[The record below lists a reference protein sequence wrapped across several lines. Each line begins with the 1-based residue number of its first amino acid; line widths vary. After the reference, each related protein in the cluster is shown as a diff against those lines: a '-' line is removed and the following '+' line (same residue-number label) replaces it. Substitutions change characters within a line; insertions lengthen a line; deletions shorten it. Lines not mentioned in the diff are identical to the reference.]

1 MTPNEEPTM
10 EVPPQPWLAHYPEAM
25 PAQID
30 PDSYGSLKE
39 LLRQAFARFAE
50 RPAYTSLGHTMTW
63 REMDLAS
70 RDFGA
75 ALQHMLGLKRGER
88 LAVMMPNL
96 LQHPVCTF
104 AALRAGLVVVNVNP
118 LYTPR
123 ELAHQLLDSGAAAI
137 VVLEHHAHVLEQVM
151 LEHPGLKLQV
161 VVTATG
167 DLLPPVRELVTN
179 LVVRH
184 VRHQVPAWRLPG
196 AMAFKELMEG
206 GSHHLLDDLPLKGS
220 DTAFLQ
226 YTGGTTGV
234 AKGAVLT
241 HRNIVANVLQLAAWI
256 ARDLREG
263 EELALMPLPLYH
275 AYALTCHLVF
285 TRIGAHMLLVA
296 NPRDPT
302 ELVGTM
308 RRHAVTVMIGVN
320 SLYRSLLD
328 APGFDAVDL
337 HHMKVCAAGGMAVQR
352 TVAQRWKAR
361 AGVPLV
367 EGYGLTETS
376 PVVSSN
382 RLDIADWTGS
392 VGLPLPSTEVSVLD
406 DAGRPLA
413 AGAIGEIAVRG
424 PQVMQGYWRRA
435 EETQQVFAPGGW
447 LRTGDI
453 GFLDPEGA
461 LHVTDRKKDVIVVSG
476 FKVYPNEVEDVVAM
490 HPGVAEV
497 AAIGVPDA
505 SAGEVVKLVVMRRD
519 PELTA
524 EQLTEHCR
532 KYLTGYKVP
541 RRIEFRAQP
550 LPKSPIGKVL
560 RRELREA
567 PATAAPGA
575 SAGEAGRGREVVTA
589 DVGNGS

>member
-1 MTPNEEPTM
+1 MQ
-10 EVPPQPWLAHYPEAM
+10 VPPQPWLAHYPDGT
-25 PAQID
+25 PASID
-30 PDSYGSLKE
+30 PDAFGSVKE
-39 LLRQAFARFAE
+39 LLRHTFTRFAQ
-50 RPAYTSLGHTMTW
+50 RPAYTSLGATLSW
-63 REMDLAS
+63 REVDLAS

-75 ALQHMLGLKRGER
+75 ALQHVLGLRRGER

-96 LQHPVCTF
+96 IQHPVATF
-104 AALRAGLVVVNVNP
+104 GALRAGLVVVNVNP

-123 ELAHQLLDSGAAAI
+123 ELAHQLLDSGASAI
-137 VVLEHHAHVLEQVM
+137 VLLEHHAHVLEQVL
-151 LEHPGLKLQV
+151 LEHPGLKLKV

-167 DLLPPVRELVTN
+167 DLLPRVREFVTN

-184 VRHQVPAWRLPG
+184 LRHQVPAWRLPAALG
-196 AMAFKELMEG
+196 FKELLDEG
-206 GSHHLLDDLPLKGS
+206 SRHLLDDLPVKGG

-263 EELALMPLPLYH
+263 EELALVPLPLYH

-285 TRIGAHMLLVA
+285 ARIGAHMLLVA
-296 NPRDPT
+296 NPRDPA

-320 SLYRSLLD
+320 SLYRMLLD
-328 APGFDAVDL
+328 APGFETVEL
-337 HHMKVCAAGGMAVQR
+337 HHLKVCAAGGMAVQR
-352 TVAQRWKAR
+352 AVAQRWKAR

-367 EGYGLTETS
+367 EGYGLTEAS

-382 RLDIADWTGS
+382 RLDIVDWTGS
-392 VGLPLPSTEVSVLD
+392 VGLPLPSTEVAILD
-406 DAGRPLA
+406 EAGGPLA
-413 AGAIGEIAVRG
+413 CGAVGEIAVRG
-424 PQVMQGYWRRA
+424 PQVMQGYWRRE
-435 EETQQVFAPGGW
+435 EETRQVFAPGGW

-453 GFLDPEGA
+453 GFLDPQGA
-461 LHVTDRKKDVIVVSG
+461 LHMTDRKKDIIVVSG
-476 FKVYPNEVEDVVAM
+476 FKVFPNEVEDVVAM

-505 SAGEVVKLVVMRRD
+505 ASGEVVKLIVLRRD
-519 PELTA
+519 PTLTA

-541 RRIEFRAQP
+541 RRVEFRTEA

-560 RRELREA
+560 RRELREEA
-567 PATAAPGA
+567 VPAEATAAG
-575 SAGEAGRGREVVTA
+575 
-589 DVGNGS
+589 

>member
-1 MTPNEEPTM
+1 MKPTEEQTM
-10 EVPPQPWLAHYPEAM
+10 EVPPQSWLAHYPQAM
-25 PAQID
+25 PSLID
-30 PDSYGSLKE
+30 PDSLGSVKE
-39 LLRQAFARFAE
+39 LLRQAFSRFAE
-50 RPAYTSLGHTMTW
+50 RPAYTSLGHTMSW
-63 REMDLAS
+63 REMGVAS
-70 RDFGA
+70 CDFGA
-75 ALQHMLGLKRGER
+75 ALQHVLGLRRGER
-88 LAVMMPNL
+88 VAVMMPNL

-118 LYTPR
+118 LYTAR

-196 AMAFKELMEG
+196 AQSFKDLLEQ
-206 GSHHLLDDLPLKGS
+206 GSHHLLDDLPLKGN

-263 EELALMPLPLYH
+263 EETALMPLPLYH

-285 TRIGAHMLLVA
+285 MRMGAHMLLVA
-296 NPRDPT
+296 NPRDPA
-302 ELVGTM
+302 ELVGMM
-308 RRHAVTVMIGVN
+308 RRHAPTVMIGVN

-337 HHMKVCAAGGMAVQR
+337 RHLKVCAAGGMAVQR
-352 TVAQRWKAR
+352 VVAQRWKAR

-367 EGYGLTETS
+367 EGYGLTEAS

-382 RLDIADWTGS
+382 RLDIVDWTGS
-392 VGLPLPSTEVSVLD
+392 VGLPLPSTDVCVLD

-413 AGAIGEIAVRG
+413 TGAVGEIAVRG
-424 PQVMQGYWRRA
+424 PQVMQGYWRRP
-435 EETQQVFAPGGW
+435 EETRQVFAPGGW

-461 LHVTDRKKDVIVVSG
+461 LHVTDRKKDMIVVSG
-476 FKVYPNEVEDVVAM
+476 FKVYPNEVEEVVAM

-505 SAGEVVKLVVMRRD
+505 AAGEVVKLVVQRRD
-519 PELTA
+519 SDLTA
-524 EQLTEHCR
+524 EQLIEHCR

-541 RRIEFRAQP
+541 RRIEFRAEP

-567 PATAAPGA
+567 PELREPGA
-575 SAGEAGRGREVVTA
+575 PSRQSARGREAVTA
-589 DVGNGS
+589 EAGNGS

>member
-1 MTPNEEPTM
+1 M
-10 EVPPQPWLAHYPEAM
+10 EVPPQPWLAHYPEGM

-39 LLRQAFARFAE
+39 LLRQAFVHFAD
-50 RPAYTSLGHTMTW
+50 RPAYTSLGHTLTW
-63 REMDLAS
+63 REIDLAS
-70 RDFGA
+70 RDLGA
-75 ALQHMLGLKRGER
+75 ALQHELGLRRGER
-88 LAVMMPNL
+88 VAVMMPNL

-123 ELAHQLLDSGAAAI
+123 ELAHQLLDSGASTI
-137 VVLEHHAHVLEQVM
+137 VVLEHHAHVLEQAL
-151 LEHPGLKLQV
+151 LEHPALRLRI
-161 VVTATG
+161 VVTAAG

-184 VRHQVPAWRLPG
+184 VRHQVPPWRLPG
-196 AMAFKELMEG
+196 ALALKDLLEA
-206 GSHHLLDDLPLKGS
+206 GSRHLLDDLPLKGG

-263 EELALMPLPLYH
+263 EELALLPLPLYH

-285 TRIGAHMLLVA
+285 ARIGAHMLLVA
-296 NPRDPT
+296 NPRDPG
-302 ELVGTM
+302 ELVAVM
-308 RRHAVTVMIGVN
+308 QRHAVTVMIGVN
-320 SLYRSLLD
+320 SLYRALLD

-337 HHMKVCAAGGMAVQR
+337 KQLKVCAAGGMAVQR
-352 TVAQRWKAR
+352 AVAQRWKAR

-382 RLDIADWTGS
+382 RLDIEDWTGS
-392 VGLPLPSTEVSVLD
+392 VGLPLPSTDVAVLD

-413 AGAIGEIAVRG
+413 TGAIGEIAVRG
-424 PQVMQGYWRRA
+424 PQVMQGYWHRDD
-435 EETQQVFAPGGW
+435 ETRHVFAPGGW

-453 GFLDPEGA
+453 GFLDPDGA

-497 AAIGVPDA
+497 AAIGAADA
-505 SAGEVVKLVVMRRD
+505 AAGEVVRLVVLRRD
-519 PELTA
+519 PALTA
-524 EQLTEHCR
+524 AQLTEHCR
-532 KYLTGYKVP
+532 KYLTGYKLP
-541 RRIEFRAQP
+541 RRIEFRGEP

-567 PATAAPGA
+567 AQATDEAAVTP
-575 SAGEAGRGREVVTA
+575 ETETAGRGREPAAAEV
-589 DVGNGS
+589 DPGR

>member
-1 MTPNEEPTM
+1 
-10 EVPPQPWLAHYPEAM
+10 
-25 PAQID
+25 
-30 PDSYGSLKE
+30 
-39 LLRQAFARFAE
+39 
-50 RPAYTSLGHTMTW
+50 
-63 REMDLAS
+63 
-70 RDFGA
+70 
-75 ALQHMLGLKRGER
+75 
-88 LAVMMPNL
+88 MMPNL

-118 LYTPR
+118 LYTAR
-123 ELAHQLLDSGAAAI
+123 ELAHQLLDAGAAAI
-137 VVLEHHAHVLEQVM
+137 VVLEHHAHVLEQAL
-151 LEHPGLKLQV
+151 LENPGLKLEV
-161 VVTATG
+161 VVTSTG
-167 DLLPPVRELVTN
+167 DLLPAVRELVTN

-196 AMAFKELMEG
+196 AQPFKDLLEQ

-241 HRNIVANVLQLAAWI
+241 HRNIVANMLQLAAWI
-256 ARDLREG
+256 ARDLRDG

-296 NPRDPT
+296 NPRDPD

-308 RRHAVTVMIGVN
+308 RRHAVSVMIGVN

-337 HHMKVCAAGGMAVQR
+337 HHLKVCAAGGMAVQR
-352 TVAQRWKAR
+352 AVAQRWKAR

-367 EGYGLTETS
+367 EGYGLTEAS

-382 RLDIADWTGS
+382 RLDIVDWTGS
-392 VGLPLPSTEVSVLD
+392 VGYPLPSTEVSVLD

-424 PQVMQGYWRRA
+424 PQVMQGYWRRPA
-435 EETQQVFAPGGW
+435 ETQQAFAPGGW
-447 LRTGDI
+447 LRTGDV
-453 GFLDPEGA
+453 GFVDPEGA
-461 LHVTDRKKDVIVVSG
+461 LHVTDRKKDMIIVSG

-497 AAIGVPDA
+497 AAIGVPDP
-505 SAGEVVKLVVMRRD
+505 SAGEVVKLVVLRRD
-519 PELTA
+519 PALTA

-532 KYLTGYKVP
+532 KYLTGYKLP
-541 RRIEFRAQP
+541 RRIEFRSEP

-567 PATAAPGA
+567 SLPPERLRQREGSGGHEGAAA
-575 SAGEAGRGREVVTA
+575 EAAEAGG
-589 DVGNGS
+589 GS

>member
-1 MTPNEEPTM
+1 M
-10 EVPPQPWLAHYPEAM
+10 EVPPQSWLAHYPQAM
-25 PAQID
+25 PSLID
-30 PDSYGSLKE
+30 PDSLGSVKE
-39 LLRQAFARFAE
+39 LLRQAFMRFAE
-50 RPAYTSLGHTMTW
+50 RPAYTSLGHTMSW
-63 REMDLAS
+63 RETDMAS

-75 ALQHMLGLKRGER
+75 ALQHVLGLRRGER
-88 LAVMMPNL
+88 VAVMMPNL

-118 LYTPR
+118 LYTAR

-196 AMAFKELMEG
+196 AQSFKDLLEQ
-206 GSHHLLDDLPLKGS
+206 GSHHLLDDLPLKGN

-263 EELALMPLPLYH
+263 EETALMPLPLYH

-285 TRIGAHMLLVA
+285 MRMGAHMLLVA
-296 NPRDPT
+296 NPRDPA
-302 ELVGTM
+302 ELVGMM
-308 RRHAVTVMIGVN
+308 RRHAPTVMIGVN

-337 HHMKVCAAGGMAVQR
+337 HHLKVCAAGGMAVQR
-352 TVAQRWKAR
+352 VVAQRWKAR

-367 EGYGLTETS
+367 EGYGLTEAS

-382 RLDIADWTGS
+382 RLDIVDWTGS
-392 VGLPLPSTEVSVLD
+392 VGLPLPSTDVCVLD

-413 AGAIGEIAVRG
+413 TGAVGEIAVRG
-424 PQVMQGYWRRA
+424 PQVMQGYWRRP
-435 EETQQVFAPGGW
+435 EETRQVFAPGGW

-453 GFLDPEGA
+453 GFLDSEGA
-461 LHVTDRKKDVIVVSG
+461 LHVTDRKKDMIVVSG
-476 FKVYPNEVEDVVAM
+476 FKVYPNEVEEVVAM

-505 SAGEVVKLVVMRRD
+505 AAGEVVKLVVQRRD
-519 PELTA
+519 SELTA
-524 EQLTEHCR
+524 EQLIEHCR

-541 RRIEFRAQP
+541 RRIEFRAEP

-567 PATAAPGA
+567 PEPREPGA
-575 SAGEAGRGREVVTA
+575 PSRQSARGREAVTA
-589 DVGNGS
+589 EAGDGS

>member
-1 MTPNEEPTM
+1 MKPTEEQTM
-10 EVPPQPWLAHYPEAM
+10 EVPPQSWLAHYPQAM
-25 PAQID
+25 PSLID
-30 PDSYGSLKE
+30 PDSLGSVKE
-39 LLRQAFARFAE
+39 LLRQAFSRFAE
-50 RPAYTSLGHTMTW
+50 RPAYTSLGHTMSW
-63 REMDLAS
+63 RETDVAS

-75 ALQHMLGLKRGER
+75 ALQHVLGLRRGER
-88 LAVMMPNL
+88 VAVMMPNL

-118 LYTPR
+118 LYTAR

-196 AMAFKELMEG
+196 AQSFKDLLEQ
-206 GSHHLLDDLPLKGS
+206 GSHHLLDDLPLKGN

-263 EELALMPLPLYH
+263 EETALMPLPLYH

-285 TRIGAHMLLVA
+285 MRMGAHMLLVA
-296 NPRDPT
+296 NPRDPA
-302 ELVGTM
+302 ELVGMM
-308 RRHAVTVMIGVN
+308 RRHAPTVMIGVN

-337 HHMKVCAAGGMAVQR
+337 HHLKVCAAGGMAVQR
-352 TVAQRWKAR
+352 VVAQRWKAR

-367 EGYGLTETS
+367 EGYGLTEAS

-382 RLDIADWTGS
+382 RLDIVDWTGS
-392 VGLPLPSTEVSVLD
+392 VGLPLPSTDVCVLD

-413 AGAIGEIAVRG
+413 TGAVGEIAVRG
-424 PQVMQGYWRRA
+424 PQVMQGYWRRP
-435 EETQQVFAPGGW
+435 EETRQVFAPGGW

-461 LHVTDRKKDVIVVSG
+461 LHVTDRKKDMIVVSG
-476 FKVYPNEVEDVVAM
+476 FKVYPNEVEEVVAM

-505 SAGEVVKLVVMRRD
+505 AAGEVVKLVVQRRD
-519 PELTA
+519 SDLTA
-524 EQLTEHCR
+524 EQLIEHCR

-541 RRIEFRAQP
+541 RRIEFRAEP

-567 PATAAPGA
+567 PEPREPGA
-575 SAGEAGRGREVVTA
+575 PSRQSARGREAVTA
-589 DVGNGS
+589 EAGDGS

>member
-1 MTPNEEPTM
+1 M
-10 EVPPQPWLAHYPEAM
+10 EVPPQPWLAHYPEGM

-39 LLRQAFARFAE
+39 LLRQAFTRFAD
-50 RPAYTSLGHTMTW
+50 RPAYTSLGHTLTW

-75 ALQHMLGLKRGER
+75 ALQHVLGLKRGER
-88 LAVMMPNL
+88 VAVMMPNL

-104 AALRAGLVVVNVNP
+104 AALRAGFVVVNVNP
-118 LYTPR
+118 LYTAR
-123 ELAHQLLDSGAAAI
+123 ELAHQLLDSGATAI
-137 VVLEHHAHVLEQVM
+137 VLLEHHAHVLEQAM

-196 AMAFKELMEG
+196 ARTFKDLLQE

-241 HRNIVANVLQLAAWI
+241 HRNVVANVLQLATWI
-256 ARDLREG
+256 ARDLRDG

-285 TRIGAHMLLVA
+285 ARIGAHLLLVA
-296 NPRDPT
+296 NPRDPA

-308 RRHAVTVMIGVN
+308 RRHAVTAMIGVN
-320 SLYRSLLD
+320 SLYRALMD

-337 HHMKVCAAGGMAVQR
+337 KHLKVCAAGGMAVQR
-352 TVAQRWKAR
+352 AVAQRWKAR

-367 EGYGLTETS
+367 EGYGLTEAS

-392 VGLPLPSTEVSVLD
+392 VGLPLPSTDVAVLD
-406 DAGRPLA
+406 DSGRPLA

-424 PQVMQGYWRRA
+424 PQVMQGYWQRE

-490 HPGVAEV
+490 HPGVAEA
-497 AAIGVPDA
+497 AAIGVADA
-505 SAGEVVKLVVMRRD
+505 AAGEVVKLVVLRRD
-519 PELTA
+519 PALTA

-541 RRIEFRAQP
+541 RRIEFRAEP

-567 PATAAPGA
+567 MEPAEALEAA
-575 SAGEAGRGREVVTA
+575 
-589 DVGNGS
+589 NGS

>member
-1 MTPNEEPTM
+1 M
-10 EVPPQPWLAHYPEAM
+10 
-25 PAQID
+25 
-30 PDSYGSLKE
+30 S
-39 LLRQAFARFAE
+39 
-50 RPAYTSLGHTMTW
+50 W
-63 REMDLAS
+63 REMGVAS
-70 RDFGA
+70 CDFGA
-75 ALQHMLGLKRGER
+75 ALQHVLGLRRGER
-88 LAVMMPNL
+88 VAVMMPNL

-118 LYTPR
+118 LYTAR

-196 AMAFKELMEG
+196 AQSFKDLLEQ
-206 GSHHLLDDLPLKGS
+206 GSHHLLDDLPLKGN

-263 EELALMPLPLYH
+263 EETALMPLPLYH

-285 TRIGAHMLLVA
+285 MRMGAHMLLVA
-296 NPRDPT
+296 NPRDPA
-302 ELVGTM
+302 ELVGMM
-308 RRHAVTVMIGVN
+308 RRHAPTVMIGVN

-337 HHMKVCAAGGMAVQR
+337 HHLKVCAAGGMAVQR
-352 TVAQRWKAR
+352 VVAQRWKAR

-367 EGYGLTETS
+367 EGYGLTEAS

-382 RLDIADWTGS
+382 RLDIVDWTGS
-392 VGLPLPSTEVSVLD
+392 VGLPLPSTDVCVLD

-413 AGAIGEIAVRG
+413 TGAVGEIAVRG
-424 PQVMQGYWRRA
+424 PQVMQGYWRRP
-435 EETQQVFAPGGW
+435 EETRQVFAPGGW

-461 LHVTDRKKDVIVVSG
+461 LHVTDRKKDMIVVSG
-476 FKVYPNEVEDVVAM
+476 FKVYPNEVEEVVAM

-505 SAGEVVKLVVMRRD
+505 AAGEVVKLVVQRRD
-519 PELTA
+519 SDLTA
-524 EQLTEHCR
+524 EQLIEHCR

-541 RRIEFRAQP
+541 RRIEFRAEP

-567 PATAAPGA
+567 PEPREPGA
-575 SAGEAGRGREVVTA
+575 PSRQSARGREAVTA
-589 DVGNGS
+589 EAGDGS

>member
-1 MTPNEEPTM
+1 MQ
-10 EVPPQPWLAHYPEAM
+10 VPPQPWLAHYPEGM
-25 PAQID
+25 PATID
-30 PDSYGSLKE
+30 PDSFGSVKE
-39 LLRQAFARFAE
+39 LLRHTFTRFAQH
-50 RPAYTSLGHTMTW
+50 PAYTSLGATLSW
-63 REMDLAS
+63 REVDLAS

-75 ALQHMLGLKRGER
+75 ALQHVLGLRRGER

-96 LQHPVCTF
+96 IQHPVVTF
-104 AALRAGLVVVNVNP
+104 GALRAGLVVVNVNP

-123 ELAHQLLDSGAAAI
+123 ELAHQLLDSGASTI
-137 VVLEHHAHVLEQVM
+137 VLLEHHAHVLEQVL
-151 LEHPGLKLQV
+151 LEHPGLKLKV

-167 DLLPPVRELVTN
+167 DLLPRVREFVTN

-184 VRHQVPAWRLPG
+184 LRHQVPAWRLPG
-196 AMAFKELMEG
+196 ALGFKDLLDEG
-206 GSHHLLDDLPLKGS
+206 SRHLLDDLPVKGG

-263 EELALMPLPLYH
+263 EELALVPLPLYH

-285 TRIGAHMLLVA
+285 ARIGAHMLLVA

-320 SLYRSLLD
+320 SLYRMLLD
-328 APGFDAVDL
+328 APGFEAVEL
-337 HHMKVCAAGGMAVQR
+337 HRLKVCAAGGMAVQR
-352 TVAQRWKAR
+352 AVAQRWKAR

-367 EGYGLTETS
+367 EGYGLTEAS

-382 RLDIADWTGS
+382 RLDIVDWTGS
-392 VGLPLPSTEVSVLD
+392 VGLPLPSTEVAILD
-406 DAGRPLA
+406 EEGRALA
-413 AGAIGEIAVRG
+413 CGAIGEIAVRG
-424 PQVMQGYWRRA
+424 PQVMQGYWRRE
-435 EETQQVFAPGGW
+435 EETRQVFAPGGW

-453 GFLDPEGA
+453 GFLDPQGA
-461 LHVTDRKKDVIVVSG
+461 LHMTDRKKDVIVVSG
-476 FKVYPNEVEDVVAM
+476 FKVFPNEVEDVVAM

-505 SAGEVVKLVVMRRD
+505 ASGEVVKLVVLRRD

-541 RRIEFRAQP
+541 RRVEFRTEA

-560 RRELREA
+560 RRELREQA
-567 PATAAPGA
+567 TPAEATV
-575 SAGEAGRGREVVTA
+575 AG
-589 DVGNGS
+589 